1 MNPTVTPVVSS
12 DARLNRIQRSS
23 LGIGVIA
30 LLICLVA
37 AFIDAKSFFL
47 SYLIAYVFWV
57 SLALGS
63 LGVVMLH
70 NLAGGRWGAIIRRFL
85 ESGMQTLPIMAVLV
99 IPILLGIPFLYE
111 WSHQEALAHDAVLR
125 HKETYLNP
133 AFFIVRTV
141 LYFAIWIGISLL
153 LARRSSIGPA
163 SPALKGISAVG
174 IIVFAFSV
182 TFASVDWIMSL
193 EPHWFST
200 IYGAIFLVGQ
210 ALQTLAFCTAL
221 LVYFSDHAP
230 FAGRV
235 EPAWY
240 HDLGNLILAFTCL
253 WAYTSFSQFLI
264 IWSGNIP
271 EETPWYLR
279 RTAGGWQAVSVL
291 LVVFHFAVP
300 FAVLLSR
307 RVKRRGKSL
316 ARICAAI
323 IVMRLVDLVYWI
335 GPATPGGAFPLGWMS
350 MVALVGVGGVWL
362 WMFLRQLKRGPLAYM
377 EDPRLAP
384 EGGHH

>member
-1 MNPTVTPVVSS
+1 MNPALTNQ
-12 DARLNRIQRSS
+12 ARLNRIQRAS
-23 LGIGVIA
+23 LGIGVVA
-30 LLICLVA
+30 LVICAVA
-37 AFIDAKSFFL
+37 GFFDSGSFFH
-47 SYLIAYVFWV
+47 SYLVAYVFWV

-63 LGVVMLH
+63 LGIVMLH
-70 NLAGGRWGAIIRRFL
+70 NLVGGRWGAIIRRFL
-85 ESGMQTLPIMAVLV
+85 ESGVRTLPLMAVLV
-99 IPILLGIPFLYE
+99 IPILLGIPVLYE
-111 WSHQEALAHDAVLR
+111 WSHHEVVAHDAVLR
-125 HKETYLNP
+125 HKEGYLNP
-133 AFFIVRTV
+133 TSFIVRTV
-141 LYFAIWIGISLL
+141 FYFAIWIGLSIL

-163 SPALKGISAVG
+163 SARLKGISGVG
-174 IIVFAFSV
+174 IILFSFSV
-182 TFASVDWIMSL
+182 TFAAVDWIMSL

-221 LVYFSDHAP
+221 LAFVSDREP

-235 EPAWY
+235 EPSWY

-279 RTAGGWQAVSVL
+279 RTAGGWQIVSVL
-291 LVVFHFAVP
+291 LMVFHFGVP
-300 FAVLLSR
+300 FAILLSR
-307 RVKRRGKSL
+307 QVKRRGRLL
-316 ARICAAI
+316 ARVCIAI
-323 IVMRLVDLVYWI
+323 IVMRFVDLVYWVE
-335 GPATPGGAFPLGWMS
+335 PATPRGGFPLGWLS
-350 MVALVGVGGVWL
+350 LVALAGVGGVWL
-362 WMFLRQLKRGPLAYM
+362 WMFLWQLERGPLAYM